1 MNFTK
6 DQERAYKA
14 YGHNV
19 LVSAGAGSGKTQVLS
34 ERVRY
39 LVQEHGYKID
49 EFLILTF
56 TNLAAGEMK
65 ERIRKKLKGINSEEA
80 DKVDNAYISTF
91 DSFALNIVKKY
102 YYYLNVSQDISM
114 IDSNALNVFVYNKID
129 EILERKYLHDDVLSK
144 LSLVMNNKDDKGLKG
159 LIFNVYLKASSATD
173 EEEYFN
179 NLLLNHNNKS
189 LMKCLKEYEDI
200 LDECVNKLIEFSSFF
215 ESHPKFGQ
223 KYQAVLQPYLEAT
236 TLDEKVS
243 AIKAIPSRGFPSF
256 SKNMEDEE
264 LKKYISFY
272 KDKLKDAV
280 KYFDNSQSLY
290 DELKDQKEFTS
301 LIIDIVKEI
310 LLALRKYKDSIQ
322 SYTFS
327 DIAKM
332 AIDLFKQNEVV
343 RSEMKSKFKTI
354 MIDEYQDTSQIQEDF
369 INYISDNNVYMVGDV
384 KQSIYRFRGAVPTLF
399 TKKFNSYKAGIGGE
413 LICLSDN
420 FRSRGEVLDDI
431 NVLFSDIMTDELGGA
446 NYKLDHI
453 IGKGNKEYELNKGN
467 NQNYSSEIYYFKKDD
482 YSENEKE
489 ARLVVQDIINKINSG
504 YQVVDYKN
512 DKQYLRNAKFSDFC
526 ILADRGESFSTYQ
539 KIFNEYGVPLFIIDN
554 VDISKSPLIFVIK
567 NILVLTKCLMEK
579 DFTSGIFNH
588 AFISILRSYLFEMT
602 DEEIYHIISNK
613 TAEETMLI
621 TRLKELYERY
631 SKNGPYTY
639 IYNVVRDFKF
649 YDKLIKIGDIR
660 MYEKYLDSF
669 LQTFKGLND
678 LGYTIDNYIE
688 YFDLITEKELKI
700 DIPSSTTEY
709 DAVKLMNIFK
719 SKGLEFS
726 VVYCVGMNRSF
737 NRTEYNP
744 HFILSNKHGI
754 IYPTR
759 KHEKSIIFYLNKN
772 EDLLDDISE
781 KIRLFY
787 VQVTRAKEKLIYL
800 WPEKFK
806 PTPLIKTNKLLN
818 LLAGSFNNVK
828 VVEKELMDISLNPLF
843 VNQDEVQLTY
853 SDIKIEDEIIEL
865 KRASKTLSFDSQKE
879 VLEYG
884 EKLHLYLE
892 IIDFNNPDLS
902 IISSPRERNV
912 ISKFINSDLIKNLE
926 NARYYKEYEFIDK
939 INNTRGIIDLLV
951 VHEKGVLIIDY
962 KLKNIDDEAYK
973 KQLRTYYNF
982 VASHFN
988 KVPECYLYSIL
999 DGVYNKVEIE

>member
-1 MNFTK
+1 MNFTR

-65 ERIRKKLKGINSEEA
+65 ERIRKKLKEINSPEA

-114 IDSNALNVFVYNKID
+114 IDSNALNVFVYKKID
-129 EILERKYLHDDVLSK
+129 EILERRYLKDDVLSK
-144 LSLVMNNKDDKGLKG
+144 LSLVMNNKDDNSLKE
-159 LIFNVYLKASSATD
+159 LIFKVYLKASSATD
-173 EEEYFN
+173 EDEYFN
-179 NLLLNHNNKS
+179 NLLARHDNKT

-200 LDECVNKLIEFSSFF
+200 LDECVNKMLEYSSFC
-215 ESHPKFGQ
+215 ESNPKFGE
-223 KYQAVLQPYLEAT
+223 KYQSVLQPYLDSS
-236 TLDEKVS
+236 TLDEKVLS
-243 AIKAIPSRGFPSF
+243 LKSIPPRGYPSF
-256 SKNMEDEE
+256 TKNIEE
-264 LKKYISFY
+264 VENKQYITLY
-272 KDKLKDAV
+272 KEKMKDAIE
-280 KYFDNSQSLY
+280 YFDDTQSLF

-301 LIIDIVKEI
+301 LVVDIVKEI
-310 LLALRKYKDSIQ
+310 LIDLRKYKDGIQ

-332 AIDLFKQNEVV
+332 AIDLFKQNEIV
-343 RSEMKSKFKTI
+343 REEMKSKFKTI

-369 INYISDNNVYMVGDV
+369 INYISNNNVYMVGDV

-399 TKKFNSYKAGIGGE
+399 TEKFNSYKNGVGGE

-420 FRSRGEVLDDI
+420 FRSRSEVLEDI

-446 NYKLDHI
+446 NYRLDHI
-453 IGKGNKEYELNKGN
+453 IGKGNKEYELNKN
-467 NQNYSSEIYYFKKDD
+467 PNQNYSSDIYFYKKDD
-482 YSENEKE
+482 YSEKEME
-489 ARLVVQDIINKINSG
+489 ARLVVQDIIDKINSG

-512 DKQYLRNAKFSDFC
+512 NKQYLRNAKFSDFC
-526 ILADRGESFSTYQ
+526 ILADRGTSFSTYQ
-539 KIFNEYGVPLFIIDN
+539 KVFNEYGVPLFIIDN
-554 VDISKSPLIFVIK
+554 VDISKSPVIFVIK

-588 AFISILRSYLFEMT
+588 AFISVLRSYLFEMS
-602 DEEIYHIISNK
+602 DEEIYNIISNK
-613 TAEETMLI
+613 TVEETMLI

-631 SKNGPYTY
+631 SKNGPYVY
-639 IYNVVRDFKF
+639 IYNVVRNFKF

-678 LGYTIDNYIE
+678 QGYTIDNYIE
-688 YFDLITEKELKI
+688 YFDLITKKELKI
-700 DIPSSTTEY
+700 DIPSSSTEY

-719 SKGLEFS
+719 SKGLEFL
-726 VVYCVGMNRSF
+726 VVYCVGMNKSF
-737 NRTEYNP
+737 NRMEYNS
-744 HFILSNKHGI
+744 HFILSDKYGI
-754 IYPTR
+754 IYPTK
-759 KHEKSIIFYLNKN
+759 KHKKSIVFYINKCK
-772 EDLLDDISE
+772 DLLDDISE

-800 WPEKFK
+800 WPENFEAS
-806 PTPLIKTNKLLN
+806 PLIKTNKLLN
-818 LLAGSFNNVK
+818 LLAGCFNNTK
-828 VVEKELMDISLNPLF
+828 VIEKELIDISLNPLF
-843 VNQDEVQLTY
+843 VNQEEVQLTY
-853 SDIKIEDEIIEL
+853 SDVEVEDEIVEV
-865 KRASKTLSFDSQKE
+865 KRASKTLSFDSQKD

-902 IISSPRERNV
+902 VISSPRERSL
-912 ISKFINSDLIKNLE
+912 ISKFVNSDLIKNL
-926 NARYYKEYEFIDK
+926 NGARYYKEYEFVDK
-939 INNTRGIIDLLV
+939 INNTRGIIDLLIV
-951 VHEKGVLIIDY
+951 DKNRVLIIDY
-962 KLKNIDDEAYK
+962 KLKNIDDEAYN
-973 KQLRTYYNF
+973 KQLKTYYNF
-982 VASHFN
+982 VSSHFK

-999 DGVYNKVEIE
+999 DSRYNKVEIE